1 MCKVAYNKAFKRDSC
16 RVAFLV
22 CSEFCDKSDVRKVGL
37 CGIHPLTRR
46 YVLGGHGGI
55 SKGQGNF
62 WRFSET
68 CCKAVQ
74 SPRIQAFKQKREA
87 RMAASL
93 DSRLFTNHWAL

>member
-1 MCKVAYNKAFKRDSC
+1 LLQIKR
-16 RVAFLV
+16 
-22 CSEFCDKSDVRKVGL
+22 L
-37 CGIHPLTRR
+37 CHNALSLGGGVVHPLIGR